1 MFFLEKK
8 QQKSKKKNLENLIFF
23 LFFCIKILIFCLFFL
38 SFYHETCIL
47 TGLFTLIVKYTLFLV
62 LLFVQ
67 MFSSHLTTKNTTI
80 NEKKFCFFFVF
91 FCYPFFCLPFKIRYH
106 KQSSQRIESYM
117 MLIFFCRDSK
127 DIKKK
132 YIFPVSRST
141 RLKFLIFSLILS

>member
-38 SFYHETCIL
+38 SFYHENCIL

-80 NEKKFCFFFVF
+80 NEKKNLFSFVF
-91 FCYPFFCLPFKIRYH
+91 FLLSFFLFAIQNQVPQTIITEDRIIYDANLFLSWFKGY
-106 KQSSQRIESYM
+106 
-117 MLIFFCRDSK
+117 
-127 DIKKK
+127 
-132 YIFPVSRST
+132 
-141 RLKFLIFSLILS
+141 